1 VQIRQ
6 GGSVGNGEVEIV
18 KGKRVIGEV
27 GMMLSEVVE
36 CP

>member
-1 VQIRQ
+1 
-6 GGSVGNGEVEIV
+6 VGDGEVEIV
-18 KGKRVIGEV
+18 KSKRVVGEV

>member
-1 VQIRQ
+1 M
-6 GGSVGNGEVEIV
+6 GNGEVEIV